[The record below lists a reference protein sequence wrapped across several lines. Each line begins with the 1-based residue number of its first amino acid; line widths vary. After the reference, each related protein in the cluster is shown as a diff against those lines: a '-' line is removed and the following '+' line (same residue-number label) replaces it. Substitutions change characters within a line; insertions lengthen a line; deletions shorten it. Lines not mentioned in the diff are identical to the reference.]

1 MFPVLQVGPAAIQM
15 PGLLIILGVWVAFLI
30 TEREA
35 RRLQLEANII
45 SNAFF
50 YSLVAALIGARLGY
64 ALQFLDLYLNEPIEF
79 VALNMNTLSLPEGLL
94 AGALVGIIY
103 GYRKGL
109 PLLPTLDAITPGL
122 AVFLIFLAVAHL
134 SSGDAFGNVS
144 TAPWAIELW
153 GARRHPTQVYGVV
166 ASVIILLLLLRIR
179 RDSPFPGFVFLIFII
194 LTSASRL
201 FLEIFRGDSVL
212 LMETLRRD
220 QILYLS
226 ILAAGLIGLGMLARR
241 VSDQRP
247 Q

>member
-1 MFPVLQVGPAAIQM
+1 M
-15 PGLLIILGVWVAFLI
+15 PGLLIIMGVWVAFLI

-35 RRLQLEANII
+35 RRAKLEANII

-50 YSLVAALIGARLGY
+50 YSLIAALIGARLGY
-64 ALQFLDLYLNEPIEF
+64 ALHFLDLYMNEPIEF

-109 PLLPTLDAITPGL
+109 PLLPTLDALTPGL
-122 AVFLIFLAVAHL
+122 AVFLVFLSIAHL
-134 SSGDAFGNVS
+134 SSGDAFGSVS

-153 GARRHPTQVYGVV
+153 GARRHPSQIYEIA
-166 ASVIILLLLLRIR
+166 ASLIILLLLLRIR
-179 RDSPFPGFVFLIFII
+179 RDSPFPGFVFLLFII
-194 LTSASRL
+194 LMSASRL

-226 ILAAGLIGLGMLARR
+226 ILAAGLICLGMLARR